1 MAIFSKIAVQSLPRL
16 RARRK
21 PSAALGLSF
30 SVFRFVARC
39 GGVIRFSPPPSLFVP
54 LSAIKGSGSRKR
66 NKNFRTLARILEG
79 LAPRFL
85 SLLRIIKRGSR

>member
-54 LSAIKGSGSRKR
+54 LPVLSG
-66 NKNFRTLARILEG
+66 LARPLMVA
-79 LAPRFL
+79 LRAFL
-85 SLLRIIKRGSR
+85 F